1 MLDIGPYKINEE
13 DVELQKNIILAQL
26 GEHSGML
33 KGVVFV
39 FAMTADPKLESVYN
53 DMENV
58 RETFRK
64 ELKFAVVRAENPHGE
79 YIATFVKAAATL
91 NFAVPFPTCKTKA
104 FYFAGHGGI
113 DELKRPFF
121 VPQQIGGNQ
130 KEVILIRETILSHFQ
145 KVQPDQSF
153 LFFFD
158 CCLSSV
164 SEPESD
170 GNSNDEENQTR
181 IVEDAAKEFK
191 LEPPFR
197 CVIAY
202 GTSVGSTSIGDTQV
216 GGWFTSSLCKN
227 IKEKIELGEVLSK
240 THKDVAE
247 KSNNQQLPQYRSC
260 VGPIYLKGL

>member
-1 MLDIGPYKINEE
+1 
-13 DVELQKNIILAQL
+13 
-26 GEHSGML
+26 ML

-39 FAMTADPKLESVYN
+39 FAMTDPKGVYE

-64 ELKFAVVRAENPHGE
+64 ELKFAVVCAENPHGE
-79 YIATFVKAAATL
+79 YIATFVKATATL
-91 NFAVPFPTCKTKA
+91 NFADHYPTCKTKA

-121 VPQQIGGNQ
+121 APQQIGGNQ

-145 KVQPDQSF
+145 KVRPDQSF

-170 GNSNDEENQTR
+170 GNSNDEENQSR
-181 IVEDAAKEFK
+181 IIEDAAREFK

-202 GTSVGSTSIGDTQV
+202 GTSVGSTSIGDTQA

-227 IKEKIELGEVLSK
+227 IKEKIELGEVLAL

-260 VGPIYLKGL
+260 VGPIYLKGLYRSN